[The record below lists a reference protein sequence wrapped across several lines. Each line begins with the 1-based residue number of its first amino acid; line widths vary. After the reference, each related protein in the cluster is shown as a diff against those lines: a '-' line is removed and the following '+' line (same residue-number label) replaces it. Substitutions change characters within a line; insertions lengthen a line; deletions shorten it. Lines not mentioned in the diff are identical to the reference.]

1 MYLSNGVEV
10 DNIEYMCTAEGSAKK
25 YKGWLLGLD
34 YRFIYTYSAHIFLI
48 VGGHNNRHARV
59 HTRFTNLCPHAPT
72 CAHKQKFD

>member
-48 VGGHNNRHARV
+48 VGGHNNRHARS
-59 HTRFTNLCPHAPT
+59 T
-72 CAHKQKFD
+72 CAHSTQSHSTQHTGSR

>member
-34 YRFIYTYSAHIFLI
+34 YRYIHAYSAYIF
-48 VGGHNNRHARV
+48 NRRWS
-59 HTRFTNLCPHAPT
+59 
-72 CAHKQKFD
+72 